1 MRRRLGPW
9 PAVLLAS
16 VLMLAGCAGNA
27 GRPGDD
33 GADRAQAPT
42 PSGVSGPSNTASS
55 GTGRAADSPS
65 GSASAGRS
73 ATLPNWPTYHRTK
86 SRAGHLR
93 TAPGGPLHR
102 AWTQR
107 LRGAVYGEPLLVG
120 GTLIVATERNYVYGL
135 DPRTGRH
142 RWRVHLGAP
151 QPLSGLPCGNIDPLG
166 ITGTPAYDHRTGSVF
181 VVAETLGGHHTLWAL
196 AAHSGQR
203 RWHRGLDVL
212 PNRNREAEQQRSAL
226 LVTHGRVIVTFG
238 GLAGDCDNYVGYA
251 TSVATD
257 GQGTLH
263 HYAVPTAREAGIW
276 APPGPVRGRNGNVY
290 LATGNGA
297 ELNGRWDKSDSVTE
311 LSPVRLRRLAVFAPS
326 TWRADNAADLDLG
339 SSSPV
344 PVNHR
349 IVITGK
355 RGTVYLLRPGLGGVG
370 SALDTLDGCAAFGSA
385 TVVRHTVLMPC
396 LGQSAIRALHV
407 GTSSLR
413 WGWTASG
420 VYGSPVIAGNRVYV
434 ADRFSG
440 DLVVLSLAT
449 GKVLQR
455 VHAGS
460 LPHFPSQA
468 VSGHWV
474 FVPTLTGVTAFTPSR

>member
-1 MRRRLGPW
+1 MRARLGAW
-9 PAVLLAS
+9 SAVLLAS
-16 VLMLAGCAGNA
+16 ALLAGCAGNDDQT
-27 GRPGDD
+27 GRHD
-33 GADRAQAPT
+33 AAPT
-42 PSGVSGPSNTASS
+42 PGS
-55 GTGRAADSPS
+55 GTSAPSSATPTEKSSAAASQSDSTSRAGP
-65 GSASAGRS
+65 
-73 ATLPNWPTYHRTK
+73 TLPNWPTYHRTK
-86 SRAGHLR
+86 SRAGHVSSS
-93 TAPGGPLHR
+93 PGEPLHR

-107 LRGAVYGEPLLVG
+107 LRGAVYGEPLLVD
-120 GTLIVATERNYVYGL
+120 GTLVVATERNYVYGL
-135 DPRTGRH
+135 DPRTGNH
-142 RWRVHLGAP
+142 RWRVHLGRP

-196 AAHSGQR
+196 SPRTGDR

-212 PNRNREAEQQRSAL
+212 PNRNRKAEQQRSAL
-226 LVTHGRVIVTFG
+226 LVTDNRVIVAFG

-251 TSVATD
+251 TTTPTT
-257 GQGTLH
+257 GQGSTH

-276 APPGPVRGRNGNVY
+276 APPGPVRGRNGSVY

-326 TWRADNAADLDLG
+326 TWREDNAADLDLG
-339 SSSPV
+339 SSSPI

-349 IVITGK
+349 IVIAGK
-355 RGTVYLLRPGLGGVG
+355 RGTVYLLRPRLGGVG
-370 SALDTLDGCAAFGSA
+370 AAIDTVHGCAAFASA
-385 TVVRHTVLMPC
+385 AVVGHTVLMPC
-396 LGQSAIRALHV
+396 LGQQAIRALHV
-407 GTSSLR
+407 GRSSLR

-420 VYGSPVIAGNRVYV
+420 LYGSPVIAGHRVYV

-440 DLVVLSLAT
+440 DLYVLSLGT

-455 VHAGS
+455 IHAGS
-460 LPHFPSQA
+460 LPHFPSQI

-474 FVPTLTGVTAFTPSR
+474 FVPTLTGVTAFRAR